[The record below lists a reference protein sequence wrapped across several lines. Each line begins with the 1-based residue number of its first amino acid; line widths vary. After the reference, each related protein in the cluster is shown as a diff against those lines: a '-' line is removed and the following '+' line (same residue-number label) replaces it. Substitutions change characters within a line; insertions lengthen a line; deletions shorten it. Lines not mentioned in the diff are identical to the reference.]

1 MAVSYTHLDVYKRQL
16 TDSADSASK
25 IEYDYDISTGQATV
39 VTGNKKATTEKTLD
53 DVDGKEKYDL
63 FSVSIEPSKNGTAS
77 TDKDAINGAIIKLYV
92 GKQ

>member
-1 MAVSYTHLDVYKRQL
+1 MPNFSY
-16 TDSADSASK
+16 
-25 IEYDYDISTGQATV
+25 
-39 VTGNKKATTEKTLD
+39 KALGR
-53 DVDGKEKYDL
+53 DGKEKYDL